1 VAGGAHEFLDAP
13 TGSVFDQAVDGHG
26 GEHDR
31 QVGID
36 GFASVVVS
44 RPGLQ
49 VMFGRAEGPLDAPQ
63 LVLGVYDELRDG
75 AGEAGGASVPPC
87 PSPA

>member
-13 TGSVFDQAVDGHG
+13 SGSVFDQVADGQG
-26 GEHDR
+26 GERDR

-44 RPGLQ
+44 RAVLQ
-49 VMFGRAEGPLDAPQ
+49 VVFGRAEGSAPCAKAG
-63 LVLGVYDELRDG
+63 VCVYDELRVG
-75 AGEAGGASVPPC
+75 AGEAGGASVPPR
-87 PSPA
+87 PGPA